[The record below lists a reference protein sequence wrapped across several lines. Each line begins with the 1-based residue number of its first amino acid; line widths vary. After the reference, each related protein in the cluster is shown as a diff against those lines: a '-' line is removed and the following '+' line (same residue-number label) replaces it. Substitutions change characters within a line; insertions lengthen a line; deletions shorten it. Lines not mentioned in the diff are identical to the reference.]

1 MKVIKISA
9 SWCMSCIIMN
19 ETMKNVES
27 KHKLNYTTIKL
38 DYDIDKEE
46 IDKYNIGK
54 LLPVYIKID
63 NNDKE
68 IDRLSGEH
76 SEKELTEFLSNG
88 GFIDE

>member
-1 MKVIKISA
+1 MKLVKISA

-19 ETMKNVES
+19 DTLNKVE
-27 KHKLNYTTIKL
+27 KKYKLNYDSIKL

-46 IDKYNIGK
+46 IDKYDIGK

-63 NNDKE
+63 DKDRE
-68 IDRLSGEH
+68 IGRLAGEH
-76 SEKELTEFLSNG
+76 KKDELVKFLSDG